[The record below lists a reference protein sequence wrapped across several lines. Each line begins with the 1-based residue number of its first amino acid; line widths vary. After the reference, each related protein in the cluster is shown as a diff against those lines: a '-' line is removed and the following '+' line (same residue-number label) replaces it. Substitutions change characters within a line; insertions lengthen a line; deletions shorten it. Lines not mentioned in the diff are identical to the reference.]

1 LTAIEHVVFDL
12 GQVLIRWD
20 PEAPYRRLI
29 PDDAVRKSFLAE
41 IVTHDWNLE
50 QDRGRS
56 WTDAEAALIAQYPQ
70 HGELI
75 RAYRGNWHE
84 MVPGLI
90 DENVGLLEELINRGV
105 DVTALT
111 NWATDTF
118 AETEQRFHFLSRFRG
133 ITVSG
138 RVKLIKPDPAI
149 FRHHAET
156 FGLKRRQR
164 RRGAFAWLARRAVRV
179 YRNAPCRSPAFWAD
193 AIGQSQVGFDQAER
207 PLASVTTSLH
217 QSLSNFSVGR
227 VAAVCP
233 SLYECVT
240 RVPRPTSAMFATGEQ
255 TTRASLPYIVKSSMV
270 GPCDE

>member
-156 FGLKRRQR
+156 FGLTAAKTI
-164 RRGAFAWLARRAVRV
+164 FFDD
-179 YRNAPCRSPAFWAD
+179 NAA
-193 AIGQSQVGFDQAER
+193 
-207 PLASVTTSLH
+207 
-217 QSLSNFSVGR
+217 N
-227 VAAVCP
+227 VAAAR
-233 SLYECVT
+233 SLGWH
-240 RVPRPTSAMFATGEQ
+240 AEQ
-255 TTRASLPYIVKSSMV
+255 YVSTETLRSDLRRFGLTP
-270 GPCDE
+270 